1 MLELLGSRGRRL
13 IGVVGIEGLAVAQR
27 VILSVVHC
35 CCVQVAISDELAP
48 TESWQNEGSVAGQAQ
63 AMQNQQSKMI
73 QGQRLLDW
81 LKDASMILV
90 HKAGSQKVVML
101 QSART
106 VWMKLFLASVAF
118 SRLST
123 IVA

>member
-1 MLELLGSRGRRL
+1 
-13 IGVVGIEGLAVAQR
+13 
-27 VILSVVHC
+27 
-35 CCVQVAISDELAP
+35 
-48 TESWQNEGSVAGQAQ
+48 
-63 AMQNQQSKMI
+63 
-73 QGQRLLDW
+73 
-81 LKDASMILV
+81 MILV

-106 VWMKLFLASVAF
+106 VWVKLFLASVAF